1 MRKEDGMFVIDCTT
15 FCTNRETD
23 GDPLQDLLE
32 TLVRY
37 GGEFYGS
44 IAFNLYADDWRF
56 TTPGINGKLH
66 YIVEVASEDLLD
78 VIKRLIRE

>member
-1 MRKEDGMFVIDCTT
+1 MRKEDGMFVIDCTA

-23 GDPLQDLLE
+23 GDPLQ
-32 TLVRY
+32 
-37 GGEFYGS
+37 
-44 IAFNLYADDWRF
+44 DDWRF